1 MTRTIFR
8 LSVMLVFITAMSVSA
23 FGQKNKPAPAPHAA
37 PSQHSAPAQH
47 AAPAHAAPAQHTAPG
62 SAAHTGMPG
71 RTTQTHTTAGAAGH
85 TTAAKPGTTG
95 AKPGTT
101 GAHTTTAAKPGTTGA
116 KPGAAAG
123 AKPGGAA
130 GAHTTATKPGGAAG
144 AHAAAKAPAGKTV
157 ALKGGGKANVRP
169 NGSVRSVDKNGMHIE
184 RGVHGNRTVVREH
197 NGARVVTTGRH
208 GGYVQRAYV
217 SRGGHSYYSRTYY
230 RNGVYHSGVY
240 RGYYYGG
247 YHYYGYYNPYYY
259 GPAYY
264 GWAYNP
270 WPGPGIAWGV
280 GAWGWGGAPWYGYYG
295 GYFAPYPVY
304 PSAAFWLTDYLIS
317 ANLQAA
323 YAAQAEANASAAANA
338 NAAAANANAAAANA
352 NNAAA
357 GDASADNG
365 GGQAS
370 GGGQVALSP
379 EVKQAIAEEVK
390 AELAAQQAQASKGGA
405 SSGGAAASGAAAGG
419 AEAQEVPPALDPARR
434 TFVVSSDL
442 TVVADGNECSLTQGD
457 VITRLTDTPDAD
469 QKVNA
474 SVSASKKSDCGAG
487 KVVAVSVD
495 DLQEMHN
502 HFQESLD
509 AGMKS
514 LAEKQGTNG
523 MPKSPDTKTTASD
536 IQAPPPDTSA
546 GKTIDQQNSDADQAE
561 TEAKQDASASNSGG
575 K

>member
-1 MTRTIFR
+1 
-8 LSVMLVFITAMSVSA
+8 
-23 FGQKNKPAPAPHAA
+23 
-37 PSQHSAPAQH
+37 
-47 AAPAHAAPAQHTAPG
+47 
-62 SAAHTGMPG
+62 
-71 RTTQTHTTAGAAGH
+71 
-85 TTAAKPGTTG
+85 
-95 AKPGTT
+95 
-101 GAHTTTAAKPGTTGA
+101 
-116 KPGAAAG
+116 
-123 AKPGGAA
+123 
-130 GAHTTATKPGGAAG
+130 
-144 AHAAAKAPAGKTV
+144 
-157 ALKGGGKANVRP
+157 
-169 NGSVRSVDKNGMHIE
+169 MHID

-197 NGARVVTTGRH
+197 NGARVVTTGHH

-217 SRGGHSYYSRTYY
+217 TRGGHSYYSRTYY
-230 RNGVYHSGVY
+230 SHGAYHSGVY

-247 YHYYGYYNPYYY
+247 HNYYGYYHPYFY
-259 GPAYY
+259 GAGYY

-295 GYFAPYPVY
+295 AYFAPYPVY

-317 ANLQAA
+317 SNLQAA

-338 NAAAANANAAAANA
+338 NAAAANANAAADNANA
-352 NNAAA
+352 S
-357 GDASADNG
+357 ASADNG
-365 GGQAS
+365 GGQPAA
-370 GGGQVALSP
+370 GGQVALSP

-390 AELAAQQAQASKGGA
+390 AELAAEQSQAQQSNASA
-405 SSGGAAASGAAAGG
+405 GAAAAAPAAGG

-442 TVVADGNECSLTQGD
+442 TVVADGQECALSPGD
-457 VITRLTDTPDAD
+457 VITRLTDTPDGD

-474 SVSASKKSDCGAG
+474 SVSASKKADCGAG

-502 HFQESLD
+502 HFQEQLD
-509 AGMKS
+509 SGMKS

-536 IQAPPPDTSA
+536 VPAPAPDTTA
-546 GKTIDQQNSDADQAE
+546 AKTIADQDTAADQAE
-561 TEAKQDASASNSGG
+561 ADVKAEAASGNSGG